1 MSSPS
6 HILALYEPTRRGGEA
21 IRLAAQIAAEHAA
34 RLTVITVAVQEPTG
48 QKCCDTRSVYWNGV
62 VQEFAAE
69 ELASARG
76 LVQAV
81 DGADFRVV
89 TGRSVASA
97 VADEAARCDVDT
109 VVVPR
114 RRGLLPWSRTRHV
127 RHVQRRAPHAE
138 VLQPSVV
145 AQR

>member
-1 MSSPS
+1 MSSPA
-6 HILALYEPTRRGGEA
+6 HILALYEHTRRGREA
-21 IRLAAQIAAEHAA
+21 IRLATQIAAEHAA
-34 RLTVITVAVQEPTG
+34 RLTVITVAVEEPTG

-62 VQEFAAE
+62 LQELAAD

-76 LVQAV
+76 MVHAA

-97 VADEAARCDVDT
+97 VADEVARCDVDT

-114 RRGLLPWSRTRHV
+114 RRGLLPWSRTRHA
-127 RHVQRRAPHAE
+127 RQVQRRVSCAE
-138 VLQPSVV
+138 VLQPS
-145 AQR
+145 AAER